1 MRKLII
7 RSTVFLSVV
16 ALVMASY
23 LYKQIFSP
31 LSHQDNIILIPTNSS
46 FEQVKDTLQNY
57 GLVKNEFVFDIF
69 CDKKN
74 YIKMR
79 PGRYL
84 IPAEMDANT
93 MVNMLRLGEQKPLN
107 IIFNNASTLQDLAG
121 KLATQIEADSLS
133 LLKAF
138 TDELFYS
145 TYDFDEASMRKLFIP
160 NTYEVYW
167 TITPVEFLERMQKE
181 YKRFWSEDRLIKAT
195 KLGLNAH
202 EVSVLASIVQKES
215 AKADEQPIV
224 AGLYLNRLNQ
234 GMKLQSDPTV
244 IYSIKERDGFDAVIK
259 RVLKKDLKIDSPYN
273 TYYYKGLPPNPIC
286 IPEMSALVAVL
297 NSKKHDYIY
306 MCAKEDFSGY
316 HNFTKSW
323 SVHKRNAKRFQNALS
338 AKGVMR

>member
-1 MRKLII
+1 MKQVLIKI
-7 RSTVFLSVV
+7 S
-16 ALVMASY
+16 LVLGLVSAATAY
-23 LYKQIFSP
+23 FGYQQIFSP
-31 LSHQDNIILIPTNSS
+31 ITKNDQVLLVPTGTS
-46 FEQVKDTLQNY
+46 FEALKDSLNAHD
-57 GLVKNEFVFDIF
+57 LIKNEAFFDLL
-69 CDKKN
+69 CEKKR
-74 YIKMR
+74 YSKIH

-84 IPAEMDANT
+84 VNAGMNANS
-93 MVNMLRLGEQKPLN
+93 MVNMLRLGAQKPLN
-107 IIFNNASTLQDLAG
+107 IIFNNTSTVYDLAG
-121 KLATQIEADSLS
+121 KLAVQIEADSLT

-138 TDELFYS
+138 TNEMFYS
-145 TYDFDEASMRKLFIP
+145 TYGFNEASIRKLFIP

-181 YKRFWSEDRLIKAT
+181 YERFWTEERLAKA
-195 KLGLNAH
+195 KSLGLKPH

-215 AKADEQPIV
+215 SKVDEQPIV

-244 IYSIKERDGFDAVIK
+244 IYALKERDGFDTVIK
-259 RVLKKDLKIDSPYN
+259 RVLKKDLKIDSKYN

-286 IPEMSALVAVL
+286 IPEMSALLSVL
-297 NSKKHDYIY
+297 NAKKHDHIY

-323 SVHKRNAKRFQNALS
+323 SEHKRNAKRFQKALS

>member
-1 MRKLII
+1 MRKFFITSFVFIITFALIMT
-7 RSTVFLSVV
+7 SF
-16 ALVMASY
+16 
-23 LYKQIFSP
+23 LYKQIFCP
-31 LSHQDNIILIPTNSS
+31 LSQDDTIILIPTNSS
-46 FEQVKDTLQNY
+46 FEQVKDTLQHYN
-57 GLVKNEFVFDIF
+57 LIKNELVFDFF

-74 YIKMR
+74 YKIIR

-84 IPAEMDANT
+84 IPAEMNT
-93 MVNMLRLGEQKPLN
+93 NSMVNLLRLGEQKPLN
-107 IIFNNASTLQDLAG
+107 IIFNNVSTLQDLAG
-121 KLATQIEADSLS
+121 KIAVQIEADSLS
-133 LLKAF
+133 IFNAF

-145 TYDFDEASMRKLFIP
+145 TYDFDESSIRKLFIP

-181 YKRFWSEDRLIKAT
+181 YKRFWTENRLIKAS

-215 AKADEQPIV
+215 AKVDEQPIV
-224 AGLYLNRLNQ
+224 SGLYLNRLNQ

-244 IYSIKERDGFDAVIK
+244 IYSIKERDGFDTVIK
-259 RVLKKDLKIDSPYN
+259 RVLKKDLKINSPYN

-286 IPEMSALVAVL
+286 IPEMSALLAVL

-338 AKGVMR
+338 AKGVKR

>member
-1 MRKLII
+1 MRK
-7 RSTVFLSVV
+7 
-16 ALVMASY
+16 
-23 LYKQIFSP
+23 
-31 LSHQDNIILIPTNSS
+31 
-46 FEQVKDTLQNY
+46 
-57 GLVKNEFVFDIF
+57 
-69 CDKKN
+69 
-74 YIKMR
+74 
-79 PGRYL
+79 
-84 IPAEMDANT
+84 
-93 MVNMLRLGEQKPLN
+93 
-107 IIFNNASTLQDLAG
+107 
-121 KLATQIEADSLS
+121 AT
-133 LLKAF
+133 
-138 TDELFYS
+138 T
-145 TYDFDEASMRKLFIP
+145 
-160 NTYEVYW
+160 
-167 TITPVEFLERMQKE
+167 
-181 YKRFWSEDRLIKAT
+181 
-195 KLGLNAH
+195 LGLNPH

-338 AKGVMR
+338 AKGVLR